1 MKSKYE
7 SDEKEW
13 IRQLQDVRTQN
24 DAKQET
30 IIKLEEQIM
39 KLKEENQALRISQAQ
54 EIRKA
59 EEKVRK
65 EFAKEQ

>member
-13 IRQLQDVRTQN
+13 IRQLQDVRSQN

>member
-1 MKSKYE
+1 
-7 SDEKEW
+7 
-13 IRQLQDVRTQN
+13 
-24 DAKQET
+24 
-30 IIKLEEQIM
+30 M

>member
-13 IRQLQDVRTQN
+13 MKQLQDAKSQN

-65 EFAKEQ
+65 EFAKEK